1 MNEKTEPRANAI
13 HLFVREVKT
22 CRQSNN
28 IDDDSNIPMA
38 DGSYCQKDREIQ
50 EQTNIE
56 EVKNKS
62 FEVDPVQIAKMAK
75 GLIVLSSDLVVLFII
90 FGEEISHV

>member
-1 MNEKTEPRANAI
+1 
-13 HLFVREVKT
+13 
-22 CRQSNN
+22 
-28 IDDDSNIPMA
+28 MA
-38 DGSYCQKDREIQ
+38 GGSYCQKDREIQ

-62 FEVDPVQIAKMAK
+62 FEVDPVQLAKMAK

-90 FGEEISHV
+90 FGKEISHV